1 MRGQTTTARAMSKL
15 LKISRESL
23 GEKERKLYSKLYN
36 HIIQNFE
43 VDEIAADQIAI
54 ALINQKCILLPRLL
68 SGEDV
73 DLNQTSE
80 SIRKWLSEYRLTPKS
95 REKEKEVTINLSA
108 IIEEIHRER
117 DNPS

>member
-1 MRGQTTTARAMSKL
+1 M
-15 LKISRESL
+15 KISKKAL
-23 GEKERKLYSKLYN
+23 GEKEGKLYSKLYR
-36 HIIQNFE
+36 HIMENFE
-43 VDEIAADQIAI
+43 IDEIAADQIAL

-73 DLNQTSE
+73 DISETSE

-95 REKEKEVTINLSA
+95 REKEREVTINLSA

-117 DNPS
+117 GNPN

>member
-1 MRGQTTTARAMSKL
+1 MTGL
-15 LKISRESL
+15 LKISKESL
-23 GEKERKLYSKLYN
+23 GEKERKLYSKLYR
-36 HIIQNFE
+36 HIMESFE
-43 VDEIAADQIAI
+43 IDEIAADQISL
-54 ALINQKCILLPRLL
+54 ALVCQKCILLPRLL

-73 DLNQTSE
+73 DINQVSE

-117 DNPS
+117 ENPN